1 MSELKIVFVGHV
13 DHGKST
19 IIGRLLYETHSLPQG
34 VIDKVQRIADE
45 TGKNFEYA
53 YLLDAFAEERQQGI
67 TIDMTQ
73 IQFSTEKRDYLIIDA
88 PGHKEFLKNMIS
100 GAANANAAFLVID
113 AAAGVQEQS
122 RRHAYLLSLL
132 GISKIYVIVNKMDLV
147 NYSEERFNDVV
158 TDMKKFLEPL
168 NVKPKEFIPIS
179 GFIGDN
185 VTSKSSKL
193 SWYNGETLINTL
205 DLIENDENI
214 KNKSLRLPIQDV
226 YKFDDRRIIAG
237 RIESG
242 QLKIGDKIKIYPE
255 GRETKITE
263 IAYWLEK
270 DKKDTAAAGESV
282 GIIVEDEFF
291 NKRGEIIT
299 KVEDNSPNISNR
311 LRASVFWLGK
321 NPLTISK
328 KYKLKLATTE
338 IEAEVE
344 KILRVVD
351 ASTLESND
359 SAQKL
364 KINDIGEIIFKLKKK
379 LAFDNFGDYQATGRF
394 VLVDGYDVSGG
405 GIILSAEKNIT
416 IGTTFSNDDLNVQA
430 ELFDEFYYDVERR
443 QITQV
448 AESESKIYQIGNKIP
463 TSGFSFDYP
472 SDFDII
478 VLNESAAV
486 SIRNGKIVKI
496 CRLDDYEY
504 EKVPLMNGRG
514 FGIKVNT
521 SEQFEQF
528 LGDYKSVKNPQ
539 ELAQFSN
546 KYFFLNQYRELK
558 FYFDYVI

>member
-1 MSELKIVFVGHV
+1 M
-13 DHGKST
+13 T
-19 IIGRLLYETHSLPQG
+19 LPT
-34 VIDKVQRIADE
+34 R
-45 TGKNFEYA
+45 
-53 YLLDAFAEERQQGI
+53 
-67 TIDMTQ
+67 
-73 IQFSTEKRDYLIIDA
+73 S
-88 PGHKEFLKNMIS
+88 
-100 GAANANAAFLVID
+100 
-113 AAAGVQEQS
+113 
-122 RRHAYLLSLL
+122 
-132 GISKIYVIVNKMDLV
+132 
-147 NYSEERFNDVV
+147 
-158 TDMKKFLEPL
+158 
-168 NVKPKEFIPIS
+168 S
-179 GFIGDN
+179 GFVGDN
-185 VTSKSSKL
+185 VTSESSKL

-214 KNKSLRLPIQDV
+214 KNQSLRLPIQDV

-237 RIESG
+237 RIEAG

-270 DKKDTAAAGESV
+270 DKKNTAAAGESV

-291 NKRGEIIT
+291 NKRGEFIT
-299 KVEDNSPNISNR
+299 KAEDKSPNISNR

-321 NPLTISK
+321 NPLTIGQ

-405 GIILSAEKNIT
+405 GIILSSEKNIT
-416 IGTTFSNDDLNVQA
+416 IGTTFSNGDLNVQA

-448 AESESKIYQIGNKIP
+448 AESESKIYQIGDKIP

-472 SDFDII
+472 SNFDII
-478 VLNESAAV
+478 ILNELAVV
-486 SIRNGKIVKI
+486 SIRDEKISKI
-496 CRLDDYEY
+496 CKLDDYNY
-504 EKVPLMNGRG
+504 EKMPLMNGRG
-514 FGIKVNT
+514 FGIKINT

-528 LGDYKSVKNPQ
+528 LRDYNSVKNPQ

>member
-19 IIGRLLYETHSLPQG
+19 IIGRLLFETKSLPQG
-34 VIDKVQRIADE
+34 IIDKVQKIADE

-100 GAANANAAFLVID
+100 GAANANVAFLVID

-122 RRHAYLLSLL
+122 KRHAYLLSLL
-132 GISKIYVIVNKMDLV
+132 GIAKIYVLVNKIDLV
-147 NYSEERFNDVV
+147 DYSQKRFYEVV
-158 TDMKKFLEPL
+158 AEMKNFLETI

-179 GFIGDN
+179 GFYGDN
-185 VTSKSSKL
+185 VTSKSDKL
-193 SWYNGETLINTL
+193 SWYTGETLIQTL
-205 DLIENDENI
+205 DSIEADDEI
-214 KNKSLRLPIQDV
+214 TQKSLRLPIQDV

-242 QLKIGDKIKIYPE
+242 KLQIGDKIKIYPE

-270 DKKDTAAAGESV
+270 DKKNKAVAGESV

-299 KVEDNSPNISNR
+299 KVEDKSPKISNR
-311 LRASVFWLGK
+311 IRASVFWLGK
-321 NPLTISK
+321 NPLTIGT
-328 KYKLKLATTE
+328 KYKLKLATSE

-351 ASTLESND
+351 AATLKKDE

-379 LAFDNFGDYQATGRF
+379 LAFDKFSENQATGRF
-394 VLVDGYDVSGG
+394 VIVDGYDVSGG
-405 GIILSAEKNIT
+405 GIILNDAEIKKLQM
-416 IGTTFSNDDLNVQA
+416 G
-430 ELFDEFYYDVERR
+430 
-443 QITQV
+443 
-448 AESESKIYQIGNKIP
+448 KIP
-463 TSGFSFDYP
+463 
-472 SDFDII
+472 DF
-478 VLNESAAV
+478 VL
-486 SIRNGKIVKI
+486 
-496 CRLDDYEY
+496 
-504 EKVPLMNGRG
+504 
-514 FGIKVNT
+514 
-521 SEQFEQF
+521 
-528 LGDYKSVKNPQ
+528 
-539 ELAQFSN
+539 
-546 KYFFLNQYRELK
+546 
-558 FYFDYVI
+558 DYVIEELKKIKSGEIIFIAQDGYLMGVEINNRRRIADWSEKFDQISDEICENLKNEIISGFLKLKYGRLVVKIQKGKITQIESTVQQKFTGLDGEGI